1 MPFEK
6 ISVPSVREA
15 FVRSIEDKILSGE
28 LKVGDR
34 LPPARQLCQDMGV
47 SLTVV
52 NAGMSELASKG
63 FIIIKPRHGT
73 YVADYRMQGTT
84 ETMVA
89 MMRFNGGDLNE
100 RDARSF
106 WESRSAVDPLIV
118 DSLMRRASDDG
129 IRQLNPIVEKMREEH
144 DISAFC
150 VLITEFFQKIYELS
164 DNSLMYLLYHS
175 TVIPQRRLYAL
186 FIQHFGLDTTLQYLI
201 RIHEALVHRQPEQA
215 KKEML
220 EMISRV
226 LEGPDAIYKE

>member
-1 MPFEK
+1 MAFEK

-15 FVRSIEDKILSGE
+15 FVSAIEDKILSGE

-52 NAGMSELASKG
+52 NAGITELAAKG
-63 FIIIKPRHGT
+63 FVVVKPRHGT

-106 WESRSAVDPLIV
+106 WESRTAVDPLIV
-118 DSLMRRASDDG
+118 DSLMRRASDDQ
-129 IRQLNPIVEKMREEH
+129 IRQLTPIMEQMRQEQ
-144 DISAFC
+144 DIPRFC

-186 FIQHFGLDTTLQYLI
+186 YIQHFGWKKTREHLETIYDNIMQ
-201 RIHEALVHRQPEQA
+201 RQPEKA

-220 EMISRV
+220 EMIRPL
-226 LEGPDAIYKE
+226 LEGPDAIYKN